1 MGVAPTLVGICKE
14 GAKTQSLFL
23 NTKEADFLKETD
35 LSDLSEINRSNNTA
49 LAIQINQI
57 NPLPYIF
64 AIYLEINQRNPLPL
78 FS

>member
-1 MGVAPTLVGICKE
+1 MGVAPTLVGICKG
-14 GAKTQSLFL
+14 GAKTQSFSW
-23 NTKEADFLKETD
+23 TQKKRIFKMETD